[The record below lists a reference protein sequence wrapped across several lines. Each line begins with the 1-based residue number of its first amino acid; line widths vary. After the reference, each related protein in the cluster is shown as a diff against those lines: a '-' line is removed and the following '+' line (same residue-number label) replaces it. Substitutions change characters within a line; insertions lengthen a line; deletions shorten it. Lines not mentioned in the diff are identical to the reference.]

1 MEYVISCLPLLCSE
15 GGKPDPCDCTILYMS
30 RAYSEVKEL
39 WDDCKYYYNNT
50 AKVELEFGKQE
61 GRFKSN

>member
-1 MEYVISCLPLLCSE
+1 
-15 GGKPDPCDCTILYMS
+15 MS